1 MGMQSARRRRG
12 ADVTAQRTFVPLH
25 RQLEARAIGR
35 RTHQTFLFAGI
46 TGVVVGLAVLVI
58 ERVTIG
64 GLFDRLADRPLWLQA
79 CAPGVGLLIAYLCV
93 RWIAQGKSPSTTDEY
108 VHAFHEEAH
117 EHMSTRP
124 VLGRVLASIAT
135 IGYGGALGLE
145 GPSIYAGSAI
155 GSTIQR
161 RFARF
166 FSRED
171 AKLLL
176 VAGAAAGISAIF
188 KAPATGALFA
198 IEVPYRADIARR
210 NVLPAMVA
218 SAAAYVTF
226 AAIDGTDPILPVAN
240 GSPFDWRDLGGALAV
255 GLVCGLGARLFSAA
269 VRALRDRRIT
279 DIPIGLRILAAGAAL
294 VAFAYAAEAVAD
306 APLTLG
312 IGYDV
317 IRWATDPSLAQ
328 WLILTL
334 LVLRVG
340 AVLATLGGGGAGGL
354 VIPLVVLG
362 ALIGRFASGAFGMAD
377 SDLLLVVG
385 MAAFLG
391 AGYRTPLAAIL
402 FVAETTGHPGFVVP
416 ALVAT
421 AASQLLVGDT
431 SVSDQQRAGRLGH
444 LERRFELPI
453 SAVLE
458 TDVRTVPPD
467 ATIEEFLTVHL
478 VGYRQRA
485 VPVVDD
491 ANRYLGLMA
500 LDEVVTVRREAWATT
515 EIRTIANVAAPRGRT
530 TWLVRDAVQAMEG
543 GDADVLAVV
552 DGDDRFV
559 GVVTT
564 DEVLRLDE
572 ILERTNGAR

>member
-1 MGMQSARRRRG
+1 MGAARLMSAAMTGERP
-12 ADVTAQRTFVPLH
+12 FVPLQ
-25 RQLEARAIGR
+25 RQFEARAIGR
-35 RTHQTFLFAGI
+35 RTQQTFLFAGA
-46 TGVVVGLAVLVI
+46 TGVVVGLAVLAL
-58 ERVTIG
+58 ERVTLD

-79 CAPGVGLLIAYLCV
+79 CAPGVGLVIAYLCL
-93 RWIAQGKSPSTTDEY
+93 RWIAQGRSPSTADEY
-108 VHAFHEEAH
+108 VRSFHEEPH
-117 EHMSTRP
+117 EQRSTRP

-145 GPSIYAGSAI
+145 GPSIYAGSSI

-176 VAGAAAGISAIF
+176 VAGAAAGVSAIF

-198 IEVPYRADIARR
+198 IEVPYRADLARR

-218 SAAAYVTF
+218 SAAGYVTF
-226 AAIDGTDPILPVAN
+226 AAIDGTDPLLPVAGN
-240 GSPFDWRDLGGALAV
+240 GAFDWRDLGSALAV
-255 GLVCGLGARLFSAA
+255 GLLCGLGARMFSAA
-269 VRALRDRRIT
+269 VRALKERRIRDT
-279 DIPIGLRILAAGAAL
+279 PIGVRILAGGAAL
-294 VAFAYAAEAVAD
+294 FFFAYLAEAAAD

-312 IGYDV
+312 PGYDV
-317 IRWATDPSLAQ
+317 IQWATDPGHAQ
-328 WLILTL
+328 WLVLTL

-354 VIPLVVLG
+354 FIPLVVMG
-362 ALIGRFASGAFGMAD
+362 ALTGRFASGAFGMAD

-391 AGYRTPLAAIL
+391 AGYRTPLAAVM
-402 FVAETTGHPGFVVP
+402 FVAETTGRPAFVVP

-421 AASQLLVGDT
+421 AASQLVLAES
-431 SVSDQQRAGRLGH
+431 SVSDHQRAGRLGH
-444 LERRFELPI
+444 IERRFELPI

-485 VPVVDD
+485 VPVVDES
-491 ANRYLGLMA
+491 NRYLGLVA
-500 LDEVVTVRREAWATT
+500 LDEVVAIRREAWTTT
-515 EIRTIANVAAPRGRT
+515 EIRTIANTAAPRGRT